1 MKLTKREQEIADRM
15 RRLGVYKPEFDETI
29 RRYRKLSDEF
39 ASLYGKY
46 KKDGYPF
53 ETSGPQGVKKAP
65 VVVTLES
72 LRRDLL
78 DLEDALGLSP
88 RGLKKLQEE
97 PFKAE
102 RKARKTDLLI

>member
-29 RRYRKLSDEF
+29 RRYRKLSDEC
-39 ASLYGKY
+39 GKIY
-46 KKDGYPF
+46 AQYRKDGYPF
-53 ETSGPQGVKKAP
+53 EVSGPQGVKKAP

-102 RKARKTDLLI
+102 KKRRADGLI

>member
-1 MKLTKREQEIADRM
+1 M
-15 RRLGVYKPEFDETI
+15 
-29 RRYRKLSDEF
+29 
-39 ASLYGKY
+39 
-46 KKDGYPF
+46 
-53 ETSGPQGVKKAP
+53 KKAP

-97 PFKAE
+97 PFKQEKKRRA
-102 RKARKTDLLI
+102 DGLI

>member
-1 MKLTKREQEIADRM
+1 MKLTKREQDIAERM

-39 ASLYGKY
+39 AKIYAQYRKN
-46 KKDGYPF
+46 GYPF
-53 ETSGPQGVKKAP
+53 EVSGPQGVKKAP

-97 PFKAE
+97 PFRVEKKRRA
-102 RKARKTDLLI
+102 DGLI

>member
-1 MKLTKREQEIADRM
+1 MKLTKREEEIADRM

-39 ASLYGKY
+39 ARIYAQY

-97 PFKAE
+97 PFKQQ
-102 RKARKTDLLI
+102 RTRRTDGLI

>member
-46 KKDGYPF
+46 KKDGYQF

-102 RKARKTDLLI
+102 RKTRKTDLLL

>member
-1 MKLTKREQEIADRM
+1 MKLTKREEKIADRM

-29 RRYRKLSDEF
+29 RRYRELSDEF
-39 ASLYGKY
+39 GKIY
-46 KKDGYPF
+46 AQYRKDGYPF
-53 ETSGPQGVKKAP
+53 EVSGPQGVKKAP

-102 RKARKTDLLI
+102 KKRRADGLI

>member
-39 ASLYGKY
+39 GKIY
-46 KKDGYPF
+46 AQYRKDGYPY
-53 ETSGPQGVKKAP
+53 EVSGPQGAKKAP

-102 RKARKTDLLI
+102 RKTRKTDLLL

>member
-1 MKLTKREQEIADRM
+1 MKHTKKEQDIIDRM
-15 RRLGVYKPEFDETI
+15 KRLGVYKPEFDETI